1 MGEETKKR
9 MTISIMGVDYQILT
23 DDDPQRVGMIATFVN
38 KLIRETKQSAPYIS
52 NMSAAILAALNLS
65 EELYRIKDEL
75 EAYKERDAEY
85 QVLINYKDKLT
96 EAMQEIEENEVKNKV
111 LQNRIERVE
120 MENEE
125 ITELLD
131 EYKTKFNTLRTE
143 YEMNKRTMT
152 ELQNKLLE
160 NQIELV
166 KVRKSLLNFED

>member
-1 MGEETKKR
+1 MGDESRKR
-9 MTISIMGVDYQILT
+9 MTSNIMGVDYQILT
-23 DDDPQRVGMIATFVN
+23 DDDAQRVNMIASFVN

-75 EAYKERDAEY
+75 ESYKEQDAEY
-85 QVLINYKDKLT
+85 HVLINYKDKLT
-96 EAMQEIEENEVKNKV
+96 DAMQEIEENETKNKV

-120 MENEE
+120 MENDEL
-125 ITELLD
+125 TELLE
-131 EYKTKFNTLRTE
+131 EYKSKFNTLRTE
-143 YEMNKRTMT
+143 YEMNKRTMN

-166 KVRKSLLNFED
+166 KVRKTLLNFED